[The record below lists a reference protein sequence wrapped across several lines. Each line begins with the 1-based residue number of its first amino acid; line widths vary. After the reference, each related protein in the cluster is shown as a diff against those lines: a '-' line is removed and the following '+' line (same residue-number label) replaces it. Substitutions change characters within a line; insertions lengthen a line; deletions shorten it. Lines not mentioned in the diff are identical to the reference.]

1 MRQLAWVQGVM
12 LLIAIALTVMFKQ
25 GMGNSEAMMF
35 WAWLAHSAVFLL
47 YVAMLGWAMGRRSL
61 AAKHSWIGLLMALV
75 PFGSLIF
82 ERTILR
88 KYPNMK

>member
-1 MRQLAWVQGVM
+1 M

-25 GMGNSEAMMF
+25 GDGHLEAMMF
-35 WAWLAHSAVFLL
+35 WADMHSAVFLL

-61 AAKHSWIGLLMALV
+61 AAKHSWIGLLVALV

-82 ERTILR
+82 L
-88 KYPNMK
+88 NALF

>member
-12 LLIAIALTVMFKQ
+12 LLIAIALTVMFKN
-25 GMGNSEAMMF
+25 GMGGSESMVF
-35 WAWLAHSAVFLL
+35 WSWLAHGVVFLL